1 MEAIATELSVTIEP
15 GSDPISG
22 RVRLADGS
30 ADRFEGYV
38 QLIAA
43 IERIRR
49 QNPTSAEPARRRSG
63 SAP

>member
-49 QNPTSAEPARRRSG
+49 QNPGSAEPARRRSG